1 MGKKIYA
8 VRVGRKPDFYYSWAE
23 CQEQIK
29 GFPKAEFKG
38 FDLMSE
44 AQQYMAG
51 VKLASGKES
60 LAAAMAAD
68 PLEEKAIP
76 MIEEE
81 VFTNSINQAQKL
93 PQEVTIYTDG
103 SCFNAKEIQQG
114 RASDGGV
121 IKAAGGYAAV
131 FLDMQGNEL
140 LRLTGGDQKTTNNQM
155 ELTAVKEALQHLE
168 DGTRHKVHI
177 ISDSEYMVNSFT
189 KNWVNIWKNKA
200 LKINDEVIW
209 RKKSGE
215 IVKNQD
221 LLKAIDRLRQHHDV
235 QFTHTRAHVGT
246 KYNELCDQLAK
257 KMSEQMNRVKSFE
270 ANRKEQAAKVEMT
283 PSPGV
288 KVMRPQGKDLSNSR

>member
-8 VRVGRKPDFYYSWAE
+8 VRVGRKPDFYYSWKE

-51 VKLASGKES
+51 VKLSSGKEVE
-60 LAAAMAAD
+60 AKMAVD
-68 PLEEKAIP
+68 PLEDKALP

-81 VFTNSINQAQKL
+81 AFTNSQNQALKL
-93 PQEVTIYTDG
+93 PEEVTIYTDG
-103 SCFNAKEIQQG
+103 SCFNAKEIRQG

-121 IKAAGGYAAV
+121 IMAPGGYAAV
-131 FLDMQGNEL
+131 FLDTQGNEL
-140 LRLTGGDQKTTNNQM
+140 LRLTGGAQKTTNNQM

-168 DGTRHKVHI
+168 DGTRHRVHI

-189 KNWVNIWKNKA
+189 KNWVNTWKNKA
-200 LKINDEVIW
+200 LKMNDELIW
-209 RKKSGE
+209 RKKTGE
-215 IVKNQD
+215 VVKNQD
-221 LLKAIDRLRQHHDV
+221 IMKAIDRLCQHHDV
-235 QFTHTRAHVGT
+235 QFEHTRAHVGT

-257 KMSEQMNRVKSFE
+257 KMSEQMNRVRSFE
-270 ANRKEQAAKVEMT
+270 ANRKEEANKMEA
-283 PSPGV
+283 SPAQGV
-288 KVMRPQGKDLSNSR
+288 KRPAPGKDMSNGR